1 MTIDSVSGPTTA
13 LVRTALDAALM
24 RHQMHAANIAN
35 ASVAGYRPMRLDFGD
50 AMARA
55 RADIQAG
62 GAAAHGGI
70 AELAPD
76 VVPLEDGFGNRA
88 GKVEL
93 DVEVAG
99 IAHNT
104 LAYQALMKGLS
115 RYMGILGIAMSDGR
129 R

>member
-1 MTIDSVSGPTTA
+1 MNIDSVSGPTTA

-24 RHQMHAANIAN
+24 RHQVHATNIAN
-35 ASVAGYRPMRLDFGD
+35 ASVAGYQPLRLDFGD

-55 RADIQAG
+55 RTELQAG
-62 GAAAHGGI
+62 GTAPELSPGI
-70 AELAPD
+70 
-76 VVPLEDGFGNRA
+76 VPLEDGFGHRA
-88 GKVEL
+88 DKVEL
-93 DVEVAG
+93 DVEVAE

-115 RYMGILGIAMSDGR
+115 RYMGLLNIAVSDGR

>member
-1 MTIDSVSGPTTA
+1 MNIDPVSGPTTA

-24 RHQMHAANIAN
+24 RHQMHATNIAN
-35 ASVAGYRPMRLDFGD
+35 ASVAGYQPMRLDFGD

-62 GAAAHGGI
+62 GMAHGGV
-70 AELAPD
+70 AGLSPD
-76 VVPLEDGFGNRA
+76 IVPLEDGYGHRA
-88 GKVEL
+88 DKVEL
-93 DVEVAG
+93 DVEVAA